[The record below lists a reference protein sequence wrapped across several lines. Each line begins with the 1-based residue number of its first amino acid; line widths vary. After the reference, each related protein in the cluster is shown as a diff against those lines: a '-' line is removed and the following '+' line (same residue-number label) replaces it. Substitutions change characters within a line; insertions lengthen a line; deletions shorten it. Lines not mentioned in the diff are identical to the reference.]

1 MNRITICFYFKGGKY
16 KRKMK
21 KGFKY
26 FVYSLI
32 FIVIISMVY
41 LLIHSEKTERN
52 VYEKIADGK
61 KVDYLIVGDSIG
73 RSSGASTNHHK
84 WFQLV
89 ERSLTKKY
97 GGSFTRHLVVQ
108 SGATTFEGLYKLKN
122 NLSKDV
128 DLVFIV
134 FGENDRKYMDKKQFY
149 FFYQSL
155 IEELVIRFPQAE
167 LVTITESSLDNED
180 FIDVIKQ
187 LSNNYYATNIDMRIP
202 FRNSRLST
210 DLLTKDLVHP
220 NDYGYYLYAQ
230 EVIDTMEK
238 AIDKKK
244 KVLTSSIPIN
254 ELTSLHMNTNYSYHS
269 IDPSYRN
276 EKGYFTS
283 NKIGANIEYH
293 FTGSFLGVN
302 VIRSEKGGM
311 MDVFIDDNY
320 VTTISTW
327 WPFKKRRSLY
337 VTSGLTEQDHTVT
350 FQISANKSR
359 YNITDQQLIQIS
371 SIITN

>member
-1 MNRITICFYFKGGKY
+1 MN
-16 KRKMK
+16 
-21 KGFKY
+21 KGFNY

-32 FIVIISMVY
+32 LIIIISMFY
-41 LLIHSEKTERN
+41 LLIHSKKTERN
-52 VYEKIADGK
+52 IYEKITDGK

-73 RSSGASTNHHK
+73 RSSGASNNQRK

-108 SGATTFEGLYKLKN
+108 SGATAFEGLYKLKN
-122 NLSKDV
+122 NLSKDL

-134 FGENDRKYMDKKQFY
+134 FGENDRKYMDNKQFY
-149 FFYQSL
+149 FFYQAL
-155 IEELVIRFPQAE
+155 IDEIVIRNPQAE

-180 FIDVIKQ
+180 FIHVIKE
-187 LSNNYYATNIDMRIP
+187 LSQNYYATNIDMRIP
-202 FRNSRLST
+202 FRDSGLST
-210 DLLTKDLVHP
+210 DRLTKDLVHP

-230 EVIDTMEK
+230 EVIDTIEK

-244 KVLTSSIPIN
+244 TVLTSSIPVN
-254 ELTSLHMNTNYSYHS
+254 EVKSLHMNTIYPYHS
-269 IDPSYRN
+269 IDSSFRN
-276 EKGYFTS
+276 VKGYYTS
-283 NKIGANIEYH
+283 NKIGANMEYR

-327 WPFKKRRSLY
+327 WPFKKERSLY
-337 VTSGLTEQDHTVT
+337 VASGLTDRNHTVK
-350 FQISANKSR
+350 FQISADKSR
-359 YNITDQQLIQIS
+359 YNITDQHLIQIS